1 MAVTD
6 TGDRVDMTTGSVTPR
21 LFKLAWP
28 LVAGNLLQTA
38 YNLADIFWV
47 GRVSAEAVAAVALMF
62 PTSWM
67 FVSVAMGLTAA
78 ANAIVSQHIGAGN
91 ERAAQRAVGQ
101 TVLLAVAVA
110 TALAIAGYL
119 ERRPLVG
126 LIGADGTVI
135 RIAIAYNEVIFLAIP
150 FTFLFFVV
158 RAVLRAAGDTKTAMW
173 LVAVSAGLNIVI
185 DPVFILGRGPAP
197 AMGARGAA
205 VATLLARIVAA
216 AVGIYILLDGGW
228 GIRLRVPDLL
238 PDRDVLRR
246 LVAVGYPA
254 TFDGLARR
262 TSRSGSR
269 SGTGKRIPQPPSRR
283 M

>member
-110 TALAIAGYL
+110 TALAITGYL
-119 ERRPLVG
+119 ARRPLVA
-126 LIGADGTVI
+126 LIGADGTVL
-135 RIAIAYNEVIFLAIP
+135 RIAVAYIEVIFLAIP

-185 DPVFILGRGPAP
+185 DPVFILGWGPVP
-197 AMGARGAA
+197 EMGARGAA

-254 TFDGLARR
+254 TFDGLARSVAAVAFAGDR
-262 TSRSGSR
+262 KSVV
-269 SGTGKRIPQPPSRR
+269 
-283 M
+283 

>member
-110 TALAIAGYL
+110 TALAITGYL
-119 ERRPLVG
+119 ARRPLVA
-126 LIGADGTVI
+126 LIGADGTVL
-135 RIAIAYNEVIFLAIP
+135 RIAVAYIEVIFLAIP

-185 DPVFILGRGPAP
+185 DPVFILGWGPVP

-205 VATLLARIVAA
+205 VATLLARIVATA
-216 AVGIYILLDGGW
+216 AGIYILLDGGW

-238 PDRDVLRR
+238 PDRDVLR
-246 LVAVGYPA
+246 
-254 TFDGLARR
+254 
-262 TSRSGSR
+262 
-269 SGTGKRIPQPPSRR
+269 
-283 M
+283 